1 MKLSNHFSAW
11 DLIPGA
17 ILLCDAQGIIVYW
30 NQGCSQIFEYSADQV
45 LGQSL
50 DLIIP
55 EKHRAAH
62 WAGWNKALERGS
74 SVYSSQAL
82 NAPALHQNG
91 TRISIAFSLRILSN
105 PNEESMVLA
114 LIQDQTEI
122 FQELKSLRQNQQK

>member
-17 ILLCDAQGIIVYW
+17 IVLCDAKGLIVYW
-30 NQGCSQIFEYSADQV
+30 NHGCTQIFGYSAEQA

-55 EKHRAAH
+55 EKHRPAH
-62 WAGWNKALERGS
+62 WNGWHKALERGCS
-74 SVYSSQAL
+74 QYSSKPL

-91 TRISIAFSLRILSN
+91 TRISIAFSLRILQS
-105 PNEESMVLA
+105 PKEKPMVLA